1 MGKKGKLPVKGVGEI
16 WTESKSENLSLRLT
30 PTGKRL
36 ARKRAEQE
44 GLSLAEVVEL
54 YGRGS
59 INVEQVEGEK
69 RITPQFVI
77 NSLKTFTK
85 EHLAEFISIA
95 SKLLVGNYIEIE
107 HSVEYSIADLVKKEV
122 DSRYSKDVAAFAS
135 DVALPIERVNALLNG
150 EYPSDLDLISIATFL
165 TKDDG
170 STYTLEEVIT
180 IRKSFF
186 GNGHTSGEEMRP

>member
-16 WTESKSENLSLRLT
+16 WAESKSENLSLRLT

-36 ARKRAEQE
+36 ARKRAELE

-59 INVEQVEGEK
+59 INVEQVDGEK

-95 SKLLVGNYIEIE
+95 SKLLVGNYIEIQE
-107 HSVEYSIADLVKKEV
+107 QVEYSIAELIKKEV
-122 DSRYSKDVAAFAS
+122 DSRYGKDIAAFAS

-150 EYPSDLDLISIATFL
+150 EYPSDLDLISIAAFL
-165 TKDDG
+165 TKNDG
-170 STYTLEEVIT
+170 STYTLEEVIV
-180 IRKSFF
+180 IRKSCF
-186 GNGHTSGEEMRP
+186 GNGHTSGEELRP

>member
-16 WTESKSENLSLRLT
+16 WAESKSENLSLRLT

-59 INVEQVEGEK
+59 INVEQVDGEK

-95 SKLLVGNYIEIE
+95 SKLLVGNYIEIQE
-107 HSVEYSIADLVKKEV
+107 QVEYSIAELIKKE
-122 DSRYSKDVAAFAS
+122 VAAFAS

-150 EYPSDLDLISIATFL
+150 EYPSDLDLISIAAFL
-165 TKDDG
+165 TKNDG
-170 STYTLEEVIT
+170 STYTLEEVIV
-180 IRKSFF
+180 IRKSCF
-186 GNGHTSGEEMRP
+186 GNGHTSGEELRP